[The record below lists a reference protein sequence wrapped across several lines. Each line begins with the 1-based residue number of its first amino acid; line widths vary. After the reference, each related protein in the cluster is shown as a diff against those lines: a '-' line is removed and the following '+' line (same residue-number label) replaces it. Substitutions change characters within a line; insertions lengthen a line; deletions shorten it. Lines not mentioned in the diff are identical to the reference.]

1 MWNHNFLL
9 KLSIIHKRF
18 QFYCNLYI
26 ICVNN
31 FILSPI
37 CYSINYLQSLY
48 FNLRFILTSPPSFA
62 LLTNERVINQSINH
76 LYSHKPYTTVQR
88 RHTYT
93 YNKYWIDINIYY
105 GFSLLH
111 IFSLVLQPWMS
122 AYIRKTDGVY
132 ISVPKNDKNMDDKTL
147 ASLNQWLPN

>member
-9 KLSIIHKRF
+9 KLSIIHKGF

-37 CYSINYLQSLY
+37 CYSINYLQSFY

-88 RHTYT
+88 RHKYT
-93 YNKYWIDINIYY
+93 YNKYRISINIYTVY
-105 GFSLLH
+105 TTKTWVWDSLENKRFIH
-111 IFSLVLQPWMS
+111 ITYKF
-122 AYIRKTDGVY
+122 A
-132 ISVPKNDKNMDDKTL
+132 
-147 ASLNQWLPN
+147 